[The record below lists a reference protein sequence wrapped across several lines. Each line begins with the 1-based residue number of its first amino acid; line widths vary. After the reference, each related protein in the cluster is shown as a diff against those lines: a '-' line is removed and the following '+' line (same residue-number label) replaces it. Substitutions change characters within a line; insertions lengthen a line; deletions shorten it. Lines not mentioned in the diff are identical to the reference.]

1 MNIVEDR
8 SRFTPLADA
17 EGWLAAFE
25 TALRAQD
32 AAAAAALFLPDGLWR
47 DLLAFTWT
55 IQTMS
60 GRPAIEAAL
69 ARTLARTKP
78 VEFPHPAPADAAA
91 PGQPRRHRIDRGD
104 LRIRDRVRSG

>member
-8 SRFTPLADA
+8 SRFTPQADA

-25 TALRAQD
+25 AALRAQD

-60 GRPAIEAAL
+60 GRPEIEAAL
-69 ARTLARTKP
+69 APHARAHKAF
-78 VEFPHPAPADAAA
+78 EFPYSAPADAAA

-104 LRIRDRVRSG
+104 LQIRDRVRSG